1 MIRVNLLTEKR
12 KKSIS
17 VVNYL
22 PIFVVILGLGAIA
35 AGWFIGEDYMST
47 FNDEYKQEEQQLD
60 SDIKKQSSK
69 VSEKESLRKKSNSLQ
84 NEINRLIQL
93 SGANLVQ
100 WSQTLSSLTSR
111 VPEKTV
117 WITNLRIDS
126 DRRVQITAYSCNE
139 DGKEEPKEGGAK
151 LTKGIQKFI
160 EALLGSPYFQEVF
173 LTSAT
178 KNIYEKMPVWR
189 FEINCRLARE
199 LASKSED

>member
-12 KKSIS
+12 KKSVS

-22 PIFVVILGLGAIA
+22 PIFFVVAVLVVIGIGWV
-35 AGWFIGEDYMST
+35 AGQEYMAT
-47 FNDEYKQEEQQLD
+47 YNDELKQEEQDLD
-60 SDIKKQSSK
+60 SQIKKQSSK
-69 VSEKESLRKKSNSLQ
+69 VSEKENLRKKSNSLQ

-199 LASKSED
+199 LAAKSED